1 MRKILT
7 LLLILLL
14 VVLAAAAW
22 LILGPG
28 TAFAPKNKSFY
39 VHTGK
44 TDQASVMATL
54 HSAAYIKHPRLF
66 ESLAGQMGVWGKIQP
81 GRYEIP
87 NGYSLFHFLQDLK
100 NGKTTPIHL
109 ILTKV
114 HTKEELAGALGTL
127 FEPDSA
133 DVVHYLNNPDST
145 KVYGRDTDDVL
156 TLVIPGTYQADWNS
170 TIPELIHQFQEEERR
185 FWTPQRKASA
195 EALGLTPTQAYILAS
210 IVEEETRKDSDKPL
224 IASVYLNRLAKGM
237 RLAADPTVKYALRD
251 FDLKRIYDKY
261 TRVESPYN
269 TYMNNGLPP
278 GPICTPSVK
287 TLDATLAAPK
297 TDYLYFVAKAD
308 FSGYSTFAADYPTHL
323 KNAKAYQEALDSLAD
338 HRSADRRSN
347 N

>member
-7 LLLILLL
+7 LLFILLL
-14 VVLAAAAW
+14 IVLAAAAW
-22 LILGPG
+22 LVLGPG

-44 TDQASVMATL
+44 TDEASIMQSMHLV
-54 HSAAYIKHPRLF
+54 AYFKHPALF
-66 ESLAGQMGVWGKIQP
+66 ERLATQMGIWDKIKP

-87 NGYSLFHFLQDLK
+87 QGYSLLHFIQDLRD
-100 NGKTTPIHL
+100 GKTTPIHL

-114 HTKEELAGALGTL
+114 HTKEELAGALGNL

-133 DVVHYLNNPDST
+133 DVVHYLNNPDSARI
-145 KVYGRDTDDVL
+145 YDRDTDNIL
-156 TLVIPGTYQADWNS
+156 TLVIPDTYQADWNS
-170 TIPELIHQFQEEERR
+170 TIPQLMHLFQETERH
-185 FWTPQRKASA
+185 FWTPERRASA
-195 EALGLTPTQAYILAS
+195 ERLGLTPTQAYILAS

-224 IASVYLNRLAKGM
+224 IASVYLNRLNKGM
-237 RLAADPTVKYALRD
+237 RLSADPTVKFAMRD

-261 TRVESPYN
+261 LRIESPYN

-297 TDYLYFVAKAD
+297 TDYLFFVAKAD
-308 FSGYSTFAADYPTHL
+308 FSGYSVFAADYATHMR
-323 KNAKAYQEALDSLAD
+323 NAKAYQEALDSLMKNKAP
-338 HRSADRRSN
+338 
-347 N
+347 